1 MAGKMIAAAPAIQLS
16 RLFAGSLYKAMTME
30 IEWDTT
36 YPSSEA
42 MKADMDCFRDT
53 VALSK
58 GGNWWK
64 RDQVLLVAGDAS
76 EYAYAAYTP
85 DGEFKHPMVVTF
97 TEVELQLMAQK
108 QYSSTIREII
118 CILKTVKVLLEQA
131 PEQVQHK
138 RLRYETDSQTGSH
151 SVMGM
156 KGNRSTF
163 PVVKVSKEVSVELLY
178 AGTRETDFSNPYRS

>member
-1 MAGKMIAAAPAIQLS
+1 M
-16 RLFAGSLYKAMTME
+16 
-30 IEWDTT
+30 
-36 YPSSEA
+36 
-42 MKADMDCFRDT
+42 
-53 VALSK
+53 
-58 GGNWWK
+58 
-64 RDQVLLVAGDAS
+64 
-76 EYAYAAYTP
+76 
-85 DGEFKHPMVVTF
+85 VTF

-138 RLRYETDSQTGSH
+138 RLCYETDSQTGSH

-178 AGTRETDFSNPYRS
+178 AGTRETDFSYPYRS